1 MGRLGL
7 SINKKFVN
15 QVLSLE
21 EGKKLK
27 DLGIDLSGGAFIWRK
42 LLQDWNR
49 SNLEDKTDYLLE
61 HNLSPVVMGFEQFDE
76 IPTATASEL
85 VELLPKEFIHNGNIW
100 NLIITSGPEDKYF
113 IEYSDTPLGN
123 PIISVSGKS
132 LLSVSHKAILKLLN
146 LGINIENGRKDR

>member
-7 SINKKFVN
+7 SVNKKLVS

-21 EGKKLK
+21 ESRNLK
-27 DLGIDLSGGAFIWRK
+27 NLGVDLSKGAFIWRK

-76 IPTATASEL
+76 VPTATASEL
-85 VELLPKEFIHNGNIW
+85 FELLPKEFIHDGNIW
-100 NLIITSGPEDKYF
+100 SLIITPGPEDKYF

-123 PIISVSGKS
+123 PIISVSGNS
-132 LLSVSHKAILKLLN
+132 LLRVSHKAILEILN
-146 LGINIENGRKDR
+146 LEINIENGRKG

>member
-7 SINKKFVN
+7 SVNKKLIN
-15 QVLSLE
+15 HVLSLE
-21 EGKKLK
+21 ESRNLK
-27 DLGIDLSGGAFIWRK
+27 NLGIDLSGGAFIWRK

-76 IPTATASEL
+76 VPTATAWEL
-85 VELLPKEFIHNGNIW
+85 FELLPKEFIHDGNIW
-100 NLIITSGPEDKYF
+100 NLIITPGPEDKYF

-132 LLSVSHKAILKLLN
+132 LLSVSQKAILELLN
-146 LGINIENGRKDR
+146 LGINIENGREA

>member
-21 EGKKLK
+21 ESRKLK

-61 HNLSPVVMGFEQFDE
+61 HNLNPIVMGFEQFDE
-76 IPTATASEL
+76 IPTATATEL
-85 VELLPKEFIHNGNIW
+85 FELLPKEFIQDWNIW
-100 NLIITSGPEDKYF
+100 K
-113 IEYSDTPLGN
+113 
-123 PIISVSGKS
+123 
-132 LLSVSHKAILKLLN
+132 
-146 LGINIENGRKDR
+146 RQ